1 MSAPLGA
8 DEVAA
13 ILGLVPLPE
22 EGGRWAQ
29 TVLDGDSSAIH
40 YLLADGDFSAMHRL
54 DGQEVYHH
62 YAGAP
67 VALLLLFPDG
77 SAAEVL
83 MGDDLAA
90 GQRPQVV
97 VPAGVWQGS
106 STCGEWTLLG
116 TTMAPPY
123 TDEGFELGRRDE
135 LLADWPSAAGRIAE
149 LTRG

>member
-1 MSAPLGA
+1 MNELLGA

-13 ILGLVPLPE
+13 LLGLVPLAD

-29 TVLDGDSSAIH
+29 TLLDGDSSAIH
-40 YLLADGDFSAMHRL
+40 YLLSDGDFSAMHRL
-54 DGQEVYHH
+54 DGSEVYHH

-67 VALLLLFPDG
+67 AVLLLLFADG
-77 SAAEVL
+77 SAAEVVL
-83 MGDDLAA
+83 GDDLAA

-106 STCGEWTLLG
+106 STSGAWTLLG

-123 TDEGFELGRRDE
+123 ADAGFTLGRRDD
-135 LLADWPSAAGRIAE
+135 LLAEWPAASERIIE
-149 LTRG
+149 LTR

>member
-13 ILGLVPLPE
+13 ILSLVPLPE

-40 YLLADGDFSAMHRL
+40 YLLTDGDFSAMHRL

-67 VALLLLFPDG
+67 AALLLLFGRALRRVGNGPCWAPPWHPPMRTRVSNWADATNCSPTG
-77 SAAEVL
+77 
-83 MGDDLAA
+83 
-90 GQRPQVV
+90 RR
-97 VPAGVWQGS
+97 WQGGS
-106 STCGEWTLLG
+106 
-116 TTMAPPY
+116 
-123 TDEGFELGRRDE
+123 
-135 LLADWPSAAGRIAE
+135 PS
-149 LTRG
+149 

>member
-1 MSAPLGA
+1 MSELLGA

-13 ILGLVPLPE
+13 LLGLVPLPD

-40 YLLADGDFSAMHRL
+40 YLLSDGDFSAMHRL
-54 DGQEVYHH
+54 DGPEVYHH

-67 VALLLLFPDG
+67 AVLLLLFADG
-77 SAAEVL
+77 SAAEVVL
-83 MGDDLAA
+83 GDDLAA

-106 STCGEWTLLG
+106 STSGAWTLLG
-116 TTMAPPY
+116 TTMSPPY
-123 TDEGFELGRRDE
+123 SDAGFTLGRRED
-135 LLADWPSAAGRIAE
+135 LLADWPAAAERITE
-149 LTRG
+149 LTR

>member
-1 MSAPLGA
+1 MSEPLGA

-13 ILGLVPLPE
+13 LLGLVPLPD

-40 YLLADGDFSAMHRL
+40 YLLSDGDFSAMHRL
-54 DGQEVYHH
+54 DGPEVYHH

-67 VALLLLFPDG
+67 AVLLLLFADG
-77 SAAEVL
+77 SAAEVVL
-83 MGDDLAA
+83 GDDLAA

-106 STCGEWTLLG
+106 STSGAWTLLG
-116 TTMAPPY
+116 TTMSPPY
-123 TDEGFELGRRDE
+123 SDAGFTLGRRED
-135 LLADWPSAAGRIAE
+135 LLADWPAAAERITE
-149 LTRG
+149 LTR

>member
-135 LLADWPSAAGRIAE
+135 LLADWPSAAGRITE

>member
-1 MSAPLGA
+1 MSELLGA

-13 ILGLVPLPE
+13 LLGLVPLPD

-40 YLLADGDFSAMHRL
+40 YLLSDGDFSAMHRL
-54 DGQEVYHH
+54 DGPEVYHH

-67 VALLLLFPDG
+67 AVLLLLFADG
-77 SAAEVL
+77 SAAEVVL
-83 MGDDLAA
+83 GDDLAA

-106 STCGEWTLLG
+106 STSGAWTLLG
-116 TTMAPPY
+116 TTMSPPY
-123 TDEGFELGRRDE
+123 SDAGFTLGRRED
-135 LLADWPSAAGRIAE
+135 LLADWPAAAGRITE
-149 LTRG
+149 LTR